1 MKFTVWFEPE
11 RVMQGS
17 RLAKDHPEWLLG
29 PKEEQHRFLDLG
41 NPDALR
47 WITDYIA
54 DFITE
59 HHIDMY
65 RQDFNVDPLG
75 CWRYNEPADRQGI
88 TENKYVTG
96 LLAFWDELQKRHPD
110 MPFDNCAGGGTRN
123 VLEMMRRGVPL
134 SKSDHAGGA
143 TSTQCQTYGIV
154 AWLPYFGAG
163 CPMSKGLYVQRSN
176 MAPWVGTAENVHKE
190 GLDYADMRRFIT
202 EWRRVIPYYWGDY
215 YPLTAYSLEE
225 TVWMAWQFDVPEK
238 GEGLVQAFRRE
249 KSDEAAQVYKLRG
262 LDPDVLYVVANLDSD
277 SPTQISGRDLMEKGL
292 TVEIKNKPG
301 AALIT
306 YKQTGVK
313 K

>member
-1 MKFTVWFEPE
+1 
-11 RVMQGS
+11 
-17 RLAKDHPEWLLG
+17 
-29 PKEEQHRFLDLG
+29 
-41 NPDALR
+41 
-47 WITDYIA
+47 
-54 DFITE
+54 
-59 HHIDMY
+59 
-65 RQDFNVDPLG
+65 
-75 CWRYNEPADRQGI
+75 
-88 TENKYVTG
+88 
-96 LLAFWDELQKRHPD
+96 
-110 MPFDNCAGGGTRN
+110 
-123 VLEMMRRGVPL
+123 
-134 SKSDHAGGA
+134 
-143 TSTQCQTYGIV
+143 
-154 AWLPYFGAG
+154 
-163 CPMSKGLYVQRSN
+163 